1 MSERLVI
8 EPVVIEPAKFAQRG
22 EHLAGTLP
30 LRSLSRIEDQ
40 LYDLERPGEAG
51 RGDAGTG
58 DAGTDAR
65 SEDASSRDAGGG
77 IRFEVSGFV
86 TARGHPGLH
95 LAVEGNLLLRCQ
107 RCLGALSYRLEADR
121 DIVFAPDADEF
132 APIVDE
138 AETEDLMPPVA
149 RLDLRALLEEEVL
162 LGLPLAPRHED
173 GACPADTGQRAAPFP
188 STGATAADSNQ
199 SADAGQGAD
208 AGTPDSESPFAV
220 LAKLKKH

>member
-1 MSERLVI
+1 MSEPLVI

-22 EHLAGTLP
+22 DQLAGTLP
-30 LRSLSRIEDQ
+30 LRSLSRVEGQ
-40 LYDLERPGEAG
+40 LYDLERPDDAG
-51 RGDAGTG
+51 RSDAGTNG
-58 DAGTDAR
+58 AGTDAG
-65 SEDASSRDAGGG
+65 SRDAGGG
-77 IRFEVSGFV
+77 IRFEVRGFV

-121 DIVFAPDADEF
+121 DIVFVPGADEF

-138 AETEDLMPPVA
+138 AETEDLMPAVA

-173 GACPADTGQRAAPFP
+173 GACPAETGQRAAPLP
-188 STGATAADSNQ
+188 SAGATAADSNQ
-199 SADAGQGAD
+199 ATDAGRGAD
-208 AGTPDSESPFAV
+208 AGTSDSESPFAV